1 LSYAGAQG
9 RKGLDTENINLPPY
23 QTGWINGA
31 GADAYNAARPNNSSR
46 FGDIEVWRGKD
57 NSFYNALI
65 VLYRHDFTNGLQFSS
80 NYTWGK
86 TVSDYPYTNILNLNT
101 NGGADGFQYP
111 NIRSR
116 GEATFSHRNRFVFT
130 GIWGPLYGASWP
142 AFAKIPLTGWRVSG
156 IFTLESGDALTVSN
170 GGSGNCLPD
179 GVTCGT
185 SANDGAGMD
194 ELFVSG
200 DPNISHGTKTFS
212 RQFDTSKFTI
222 PAQNVRG
229 NSGLGTIRGPGQNN
243 LDLSLAKTFPI
254 YESLHVEFRA
264 DAFNAL
270 NHTQWNGLY
279 TTYPSS
285 NPQFP
290 FGSVS
295 GAREARIGQVGAK
308 VVF

>member
-1 LSYAGAQG
+1 
-9 RKGLDTENINLPPY
+9 
-23 QTGWINGA
+23 
-31 GADAYNAARPNNSSR
+31 
-46 FGDIEVWRGKD
+46 
-57 NSFYNALI
+57 
-65 VLYRHDFTNGLQFSS
+65 
-80 NYTWGK
+80 
-86 TVSDYPYTNILNLNT
+86 
-101 NGGADGFQYP
+101 
-111 NIRSR
+111 
-116 GEATFSHRNRFVFT
+116 
-130 GIWGPLYGASWP
+130 
-142 AFAKIPLTGWRVSG
+142 
-156 IFTLESGDALTVSN
+156 
-170 GGSGNCLPD
+170 
-179 GVTCGT
+179 
-185 SANDGAGMD
+185 MD

-270 NHTQWNGLY
+270 NHTQWNGLN

-308 VVF
+308 IVF